1 MMQKKKI
8 KVYLV
13 FVLVLFVFVLYF
25 SFKDN
30 YLEIIEALSGVKVIY
45 LLLGILCVFISK
57 YLIGVITYYLAIKEK
72 KNSKFSKMLQIALIY
87 PFFAGITPSSVGGE
101 AFEVFYLKKTGIDYG
116 KSSNISIQKFIL
128 YQISLII
135 VNFMAVLLN
144 LFTDVVADTSLVGS
158 SVALNFVVN
167 IVILLFFFLLTYNK
181 KFNHLVMNGGLTF
194 LHRIKIVKN
203 IDKVKKDLNDY
214 LDNFNEGVDKLRSDR
229 KLFIRLVWISVLSL
243 VFFMVAGYPI
253 AKALGI
259 NNISLINIFI
269 LITYAKMMCMLIV
282 TPGNSGAVEYCF
294 VYLFTGLVSGDKIM
308 AYMLV
313 WRFVTYYIP
322 LVVGG
327 ILAIIWGKEEKN
339 EKNNC
344 S

>member
-45 LLLGILCVFISK
+45 LLLGILYVFISK

-144 LFTDVVADTSLVGS
+144 LFTDIVADTSLVGS

-167 IVILLFFFLLTYNK
+167 IVILLFFFLVSK
-181 KFNHLVMNGGLTF
+181 KSLVMALI
-194 LHRIKIVKN
+194 REIV
-203 IDKVKKDLNDY
+203 
-214 LDNFNEGVDKLRSDR
+214 
-229 KLFIRLVWISVLSL
+229 
-243 VFFMVAGYPI
+243 P
-253 AKALGI
+253 
-259 NNISLINIFI
+259 NIFR
-269 LITYAKMMCMLIV
+269 KN
-282 TPGNSGAVEYCF
+282 G
-294 VYLFTGLVSGDKIM
+294 
-308 AYMLV
+308 MLV
-313 WRFVTYYIP
+313 VAVYSTFVSFSCVSTSFAS
-322 LVVGG
+322 
-327 ILAIIWGKEEKN
+327 ILSCVSNSLELELARMISFLNIIIRTIMIIIVNK
-339 EKNNC
+339 
-344 S
+344 